1 MIVSMSTKSYMILTV
16 KAEANNSACIL
27 IKMVFAYDL
36 SNHTCVHYIA
46 VRYMLKNH
54 LEYKRWSEVWWLLA
68 LCSNGILNVY
78 VFDCQNSTMNKKK
91 RVSVKMYK
99 YISDQIDEHEKTFDN
114 DNIRDFVDYYW
125 RAMKFGDANER
136 KYLNSE

>member
-1 MIVSMSTKSYMILTV
+1 
-16 KAEANNSACIL
+16 
-27 IKMVFAYDL
+27 
-36 SNHTCVHYIA
+36 
-46 VRYMLKNH
+46 
-54 LEYKRWSEVWWLLA
+54 
-68 LCSNGILNVY
+68 
-78 VFDCQNSTMNKKK
+78 MNKKK